1 MLYGFICANG
11 NSPAFNDALR
21 EQRIAVTEYGVSI
34 ANILEDI
41 RIPDGKNNKRK
52 NKTDEPLDNL
62 IDSLKEGDILVVYK
76 LSKIA
81 KSARSLYDLCT
92 KLQQNGI
99 ELISIKERFSL
110 QEQGDSFITACN
122 IIADMESD
130 IMKGKA
136 KISRVK
142 AAQTGNVGGR
152 PKADKD
158 TVAKAME
165 MYASGEYQIKEIVEK
180 TGLSHM
186 TIHRKAKEREIKH
199 PKRR

>member
-11 NSPAFNDALR
+11 NSPTFNDELR
-21 EQRIAVTEYGVSI
+21 EQRIALAEYGVNI
-34 ANILEDI
+34 ANIFEYIKLSDS
-41 RIPDGKNNKRK
+41 GKNKADK
-52 NKTDEPLDNL
+52 PLDNL

-92 KLQQNGI
+92 KLQQNSI

-110 QEQGDSFITACN
+110 QEQGHSFVTACN

-186 TIHRKAKEREIKH
+186 TIHRKAKERGIKH

>member
-1 MLYGFICANG
+1 MLYGFVYANG

-21 EQRIAVTEYGVSI
+21 EQRIALVEYGV
-34 ANILEDI
+34 NIVNIFEEI
-41 RIPDGKNNKRK
+41 RLSDNKKNETNK
-52 NKTDEPLDNL
+52 PLDNL
-62 IDSLKEGDILVVYK
+62 IDSLKEGDALVVYK

-81 KSARSLYDLCT
+81 NSARSLYDLCT

-99 ELISIKERFSL
+99 ELVSIKECFSL

-152 PKADKD
+152 PKADED

-165 MYASGEYQIKEIVEK
+165 MYVSGKYQIKEIVEK

-186 TIHRKAKEREIKH
+186 TIHRKAKERGIKH
-199 PKRR
+199 PRKR